1 MTILFDF
8 IITRGEFSLSV
19 SGKTCNGITVFLGPS
34 GAGKSTLLNCLAGN
48 LTPDNGDIKIG
59 CNTVFSSD
67 KRINLKPEKR
77 KIGLVRQE
85 NLLFPHMDV
94 RSNITFGFKVRK
106 TTSNKIEINDV
117 ISIFRIDHLLDQMPS
132 QLSGGE
138 IQRVSL
144 ARALCSG
151 PDVLLLDE
159 PFGSLDAI
167 TKGPILHYIKDMQK
181 RTDIPILLV
190 THSFPETLILGEKA
204 IVLNEGK
211 IVKTGN
217 PYSLLDLRSNVSGF
231 PSESIVN
238 YMKGIVTDKST
249 LYDEVGTVRVQG
261 TDFTVPVNGFDI
273 GTEVILQF
281 SARDLIVAT
290 TKPENVSARNIL
302 YGRVSR
308 LKSMGISFLITVY
321 INPKL
326 GLDVELTSESL
337 DRLGVTEGS
346 KIFLMLKSSSCV
358 VNKY

>member
-8 IITRGEFSLSV
+8 IITREEFSLSV

-326 GLDVELTSESL
+326 GLDIELTSESL

>member
-326 GLDVELTSESL
+326 GLDIELTSESL

>member
-1 MTILFDF
+1 LIILFDF

-19 SGKTCNGITVFLGPS
+19 SGKTCNGITVLLGPS
-34 GAGKSTLLNCLAGN
+34 GAGKSTLLNCLSGN
-48 LTPDNGDIKIG
+48 LTPNNGDIKIG

-77 KIGLVRQE
+77 KIGLVSQE

-106 TTSNKIEINDV
+106 TTSKKIEINDV
-117 ISIFRIDHLLDQMPS
+117 VSIFRIEHLLDQMPS

-159 PFGSLDAI
+159 PFSSLDAI

-181 RTDIPILLV
+181 RTDIPVLLV
-190 THSFPETLILGEKA
+190 THSFSETLTLGDKA

-211 IVKTGN
+211 IVKSGN
-217 PYSLLDLRSNVSGF
+217 PYSLLELRNNISGF
-231 PSESIVN
+231 PAESVVN
-238 YMKGIVTDKST
+238 YMKGIVIDKSN
-249 LYDEVGTVRVQG
+249 LYDKLGTVRVQG
-261 TDFTVPVNGFDI
+261 TDFYVPIEGFDI

-290 TKPENVSARNIL
+290 AKPKNVSARNIL

-308 LKSMGISFLITVY
+308 LKSMGISFLITVD
-321 INPKL
+321 IEPKL
-326 GLDVELTSESL
+326 GLDVELTPESI
-337 DRLGVTEGS
+337 DRLGITEGS
-346 KIFLMLKSSSCV
+346 KIFLMLKSSSCTI
-358 VNKY
+358 NKY